1 MKARDYLEQLEVIEE
16 RIQSI
21 QFDIMQ
27 LKERA
32 LFVTPTYSG
41 DHVQSSGDLQRTAS
55 VIDRW
60 VDKEQDM
67 NAEID
72 RLIDK
77 RLEISGMIRRL
88 KEPNEIGVLQK
99 LYIERKSYE
108 EIAEVYNRSVSWAKS
123 IHGWALLNLQKELD
137 AIN

>member
-32 LFVTPTYSG
+32 LFVTPTYAG
-41 DHVQSSGDLQRTAS
+41 DRVQSSGDLQRTAS
-55 VIDRW
+55 VVDRW
-60 VDKEQDM
+60 VDKEQEM

-108 EIAEVYNRSVSWAKS
+108 ELADAYNRSVSWAKS

>member
-41 DHVQSSGDLQRTAS
+41 DRVQSSGDLQRTAS

-60 VDKEQDM
+60 VDKEQEM

-77 RLEISGMIRRL
+77 RLEISSTIRRL

-99 LYIERKSYE
+99 LYIEKKSYE

>member
-1 MKARDYLEQLEVIEE
+1 MNVRDYLDQLEVIEE

-21 QFDIMQ
+21 QFDILQ

-32 LFVTPTYSG
+32 LIVTPSYSG
-41 DHVQSSGDLQRTAS
+41 DRVQSSGDLQRTAS
-55 VIDRW
+55 VIDKW
-60 VDKEQDM
+60 VDKEQEM

-99 LYIERKSYE
+99 LYIEKKSYE
-108 EIAEVYNRSVSWAKS
+108 EIADIYNRSVSWAKS

-137 AIN
+137 AVN